1 MKDEIPFYEI
11 DEDTRALLCTVLEL
25 SLMTSNLQINPKD
38 SSTVADI
45 VFQTASRFG
54 ISIEIQQTTEEAEQ
68 SPMIQSVSISDLPF
82 KITLH
87 DKKAE

>member
-1 MKDEIPFYEI
+1 MKDEIPFYDI

-54 ISIEIQQTTEEAEQ
+54 ITIELQEAIQEVEQ
-68 SPMIQSVSISDLPF
+68 PSMVQSVSISDLPF